1 MSKIVSIVIFGIS
14 MAGLSIAMPVS
25 TMPIAAADTVSTAAA
40 SSSCYDH
47 TNLTHLYGDISNEPN
62 TSFTNAAGSQQAS
75 QQQMKSDWITFTQP
89 VQGAVDDC
97 TVSNVPICTSIGLY
111 VTNTSGLW
119 GNLRGAAGC

>member
-25 TMPIAAADTVSTAAA
+25 TLPIAAA
-40 SSSCYDH
+40 SCYPTDL
-47 TNLTHLYGDISNEPN
+47 NKLYGDISNEPN
-62 TSFTNAAGSQQAS
+62 SSFTGADNSAQQAS
-75 QQQMKSDWITFTQP
+75 QQQMKSDWITFTQS
-89 VQGAVDDC
+89 VNAAVDDC

-119 GNLRGAAGC
+119 GNLRGAAHC